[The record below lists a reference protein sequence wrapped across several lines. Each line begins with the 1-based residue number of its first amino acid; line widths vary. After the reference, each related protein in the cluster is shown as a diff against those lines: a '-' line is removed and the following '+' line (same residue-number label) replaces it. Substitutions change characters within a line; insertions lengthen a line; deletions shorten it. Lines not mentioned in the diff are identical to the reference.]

1 MKLNEP
7 IDARVYNLLDG
18 KQIKFKS
25 KIDDYILFDN
35 VFDFARL
42 KVDLEDNNKKH
53 HSYTLMLPY
62 HLYNELRFHAPR

>member
-1 MKLNEP
+1 MKLEEA

-25 KIDDYILFDN
+25 KINDYILFDN

-42 KVDLEDNNKKH
+42 KVDLRDINKKQ
-53 HSYTLMLPY
+53 HSYTMMIPY
-62 HLYNELRFHAPR
+62 HLYNELTF